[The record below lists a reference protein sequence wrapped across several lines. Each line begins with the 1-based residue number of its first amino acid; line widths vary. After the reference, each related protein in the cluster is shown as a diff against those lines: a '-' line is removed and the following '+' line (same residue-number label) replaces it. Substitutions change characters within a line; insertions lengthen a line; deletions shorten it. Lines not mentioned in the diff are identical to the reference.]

1 MSKWSYISTE
11 SFHVIKIH
19 QKTLFQLVEDKK
31 IKYKS
36 DSSLF
41 TTFTMFISA
50 RLNSQCTEQY
60 A

>member
-1 MSKWSYISTE
+1 MSYISTE
-11 SFHVIKIH
+11 SFHIIKIH

-41 TTFTMFISA
+41 IIFTMFISA
-50 RLNSQCTEQY
+50 KLNSQCTEQY